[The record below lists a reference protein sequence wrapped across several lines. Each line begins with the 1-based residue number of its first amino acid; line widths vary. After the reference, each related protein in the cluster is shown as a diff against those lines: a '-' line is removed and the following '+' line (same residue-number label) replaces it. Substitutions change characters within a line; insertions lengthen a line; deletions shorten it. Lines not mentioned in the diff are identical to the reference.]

1 MATETVT
8 HAALGTPYDEQ
19 PSEVS
24 NLLEQ
29 FKELTALEQATFL
42 KQAAVVHERSLRQAL
57 KEAATAVKRK
67 RLTPE
72 EKAAKAAQP
81 KKEQSPATQAWL
93 DYVKVVFADMKE
105 ANPEAKY
112 GEAMAEAKK
121 RRDEGTDPRAPPKV
135 VKEPKAPKEK
145 KPKAEGVAPK
155 KPRKAAIA
163 TASPDGSVASA
174 PTASSVSTKLSK
186 EEKAALKEAKAAAAA
201 AEKEAKAAA
210 KAEEKAAKE
219 KAAAEAKAAKAAA
232 AASEKAA
239 KEKAKADEKAAKAA
253 AAEAA
258 KAAKAA
264 AKGGKV
270 APAAAKPSAPAPAAA
285 QQDDEALVAWTHKG
299 TTYFRSSLNECWLKD
314 SKGGMGKWVG
324 IYNPISDKVED
335 APEPEFE

>member
-1 MATETVT
+1 MADTS
-8 HAALGTPYDEQ
+8 AAAVEEV
-19 PSEVS
+19 SEVT

-42 KQAAVVHERSLRQAL
+42 KQAAVVHERSVRQAL

-112 GEAMAEAKK
+112 GDAMAEASK

-135 VKEPKAPKEK
+135 VKEPKAPRVK
-145 KPKAEGVAPK
+145 KVKPEGVAAK

-163 TASPDGSVASA
+163 VASPDGSVASA

-186 EEKAALKEAKAAAAA
+186 EEKAALKAEKEAAKA

-219 KAAAEAKAAKAAA
+219 RAAAEAKAAKEAEKAAA
-232 AASEKAA
+232 AAAKAAEKAA
-239 KEKAKADEKAAKAA
+239 KEKAKADAA
-253 AAEAA
+253 
-258 KAAKAA
+258 AAKAA

-270 APAAAKPSAPAPAAA
+270 AAAAPAPATAKPSGLAAAPA

-324 IYNPISDKVED
+324 IYNPITDKVED